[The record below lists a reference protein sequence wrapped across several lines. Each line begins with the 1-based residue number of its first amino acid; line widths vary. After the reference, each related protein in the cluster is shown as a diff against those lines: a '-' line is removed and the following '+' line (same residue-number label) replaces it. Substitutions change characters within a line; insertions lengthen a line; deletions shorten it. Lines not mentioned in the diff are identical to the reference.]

1 MKKTILVIFYVVLTI
16 LGLVL
21 MKLGGN
27 TGTIE
32 IFENTL
38 HFSIN
43 FISLVGFICYIMSFL
58 IFTNIIVKFNLS
70 YIMPV
75 TSGIVQILTLVSG
88 FIIFS
93 EKITIKGIIGALMV
107 ILGIVI
113 MNIKSKE
120 KNVEEIL

>member
-32 IFENTL
+32 ILENTL
-38 HFSIN
+38 NFSIN
-43 FISLVGFICYIMSFL
+43 FISLIGFICYIMSFL

-113 MNIKSKE
+113 MNIKCKE
-120 KNVEEIL
+120 KNIEEIL

>member
-32 IFENTL
+32 IFKSTL